1 MHLSFYLKATHK
13 GNWVNGE
20 FSQKFRRV
28 MVPIAPNLP
37 QKIEEEGTL
46 SNSLVK
52 KNRKKRKQWTNI
64 AHEYGWENLAKY

>member
-1 MHLSFYLKATHK
+1 
-13 GNWVNGE
+13 
-20 FSQKFRRV
+20 